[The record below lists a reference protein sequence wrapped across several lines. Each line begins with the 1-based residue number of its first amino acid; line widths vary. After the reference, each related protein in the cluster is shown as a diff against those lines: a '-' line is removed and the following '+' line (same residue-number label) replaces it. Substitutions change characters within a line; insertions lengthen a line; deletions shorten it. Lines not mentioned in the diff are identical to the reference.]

1 MSLHKHKTKGYI
13 YVSISK
19 NNKNYN
25 LRVHKLVA
33 NAFISNPN
41 NYEQINHIDGNK
53 ANNKVNNLEWCNCS
67 YNIKDMYKRMGKY
80 DNDNLIIKKYK
91 ELNSCNKVAE
101 LFNTTGENIRQV
113 LIRNNVERKQLE

>member
-13 YVSISK
+13 YVSIIK

-33 NAFISNPN
+33 NAFIPNPN

-53 ANNKVNNLEWCNCS
+53 TNNKVNNLEWCNCS
-67 YNIKDMYKRMGKY
+67 YNIKDIYKRKGKY
-80 DNDNLIIKKYK
+80 DNYNLIIQKYK